1 MVSAARVPPTGQS
14 AFEKAVATY
23 RACVSLYAH
32 NRSEAVQLRQF
43 LTMLRL
49 DTVRPDPSQN
59 PLESIVQLNL
69 AWGLGAIIEIQEAA
83 GTRLEFP
90 HQIMFSNSETE
101 WYKDREEKMANDIY
115 ESFVSATLR
124 FLLTNEDNALLK
136 EVKEDI
142 SETESE
148 VVTFLLG
155 QFAIS
160 KGSDDSEEI
169 SHEVHV
175 EDVPKYLNGVVTNDE
190 WSSMVLRH
198 SDHTYGM
205 RDDILLEPLAMRL
218 TVMLL
223 TQLKRLSLLRL
234 LSWSVLRQLV
244 PYADGKTRSG
254 PLKEL
259 QARCY
264 RDVSDMLE
272 AALVSKYIY
281 NVVTVDALRD
291 TAYMGRRI
299 RESVKATVGNSG
311 WLPRTAQNAAR
322 RKVKSMRLFIG
333 FPLNLTRLA
342 LLEEFYE
349 DLPDVT
355 LASTAAEGDG
365 ETVGG
370 KLSNGGSSFVLSWL
384 NASRFQRRAQIRHP
398 TEIMFTL
405 AAANAQNT
413 YPTNTVNIAAALVQP
428 VVYFFG
434 AVAGY
439 NYGGIGSVIGHE
451 MMHAF
456 DVRGRGYDETGAE
469 SKWWPKRATGKYTAQ
484 ALCLRSSHEEALQ
497 KRRAVVLDPTL
508 DSENLADVMGVRVAF
523 DAFRNLTAMV
533 PRHEGASIEVASS
546 VSVAG
551 FNERQ
556 LFFIAHCAKQCDPK
570 PPPRMRDPRVPYAPN
585 WSRCVVP
592 LMQMPEFSEAFN
604 CARGTLMNP
613 DKKCRF
619 W

>member
-1 MVSAARVPPTGQS
+1 MEAEIRSRVSTMVSAARVPPTGQS

-90 HQIMFSNSETE
+90 HQ
-101 WYKDREEKMANDIY
+101 
-115 ESFVSATLR
+115 
-124 FLLTNEDNALLK
+124 
-136 EVKEDI
+136 
-142 SETESE
+142 
-148 VVTFLLG
+148 
-155 QFAIS
+155 FAIS

-175 EDVPKYLNGVVTNDE
+175 EDVPKYLNGVVT
-190 WSSMVLRH
+190 
-198 SDHTYGM
+198 
-205 RDDILLEPLAMRL
+205 
-218 TVMLL
+218 
-223 TQLKRLSLLRL
+223 
-234 LSWSVLRQLV
+234 
-244 PYADGKTRSG
+244 
-254 PLKEL
+254 
-259 QARCY
+259 
-264 RDVSDMLE
+264 
-272 AALVSKYIY
+272 

-355 LASTAAEGDG
+355 LASTAAESDG

-370 KLSNGGSSFVLSWL
+370 ELSNGGSSFVLSWL

-398 TEIMFTL
+398 REIMFTL

-413 YPTNTVNIAAALVQP
+413 YTTNTVNIAAALVRP
-428 VVYFFG
+428 VVYFLG

-469 SKWWPKRATGKYTAQ
+469 SKWWPKQATGKYTAQ

-533 PRHEGASIEVASS
+533 SGREGGSIEDASS